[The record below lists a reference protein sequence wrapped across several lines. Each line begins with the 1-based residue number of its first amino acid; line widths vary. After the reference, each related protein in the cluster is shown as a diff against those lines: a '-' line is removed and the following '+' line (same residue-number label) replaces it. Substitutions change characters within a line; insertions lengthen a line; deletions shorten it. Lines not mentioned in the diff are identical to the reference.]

1 MATPP
6 KTGKL
11 YALFTL
17 LRDHQP
23 FAGQF
28 FTGTWR
34 NSKMVGGI
42 AIAMF
47 VALVGWGGK
56 YFGWE
61 DPDGKVQ
68 LALVTAFIL
77 GIIGGFKSR
86 G

>member
-1 MATPP
+1 MATLPGR
-6 KTGKL
+6 GKL
-11 YALFTL
+11 YTLFTL
-17 LRDHQP
+17 AVENGP

-28 FTGTWR
+28 FTGAEGVR
-34 NSKMVGGI
+34 MVGGI

-56 YFGWE
+56 YFGWT

-68 LALVTAFIL
+68 LALITSFIL

>member
-1 MATPP
+1 MATLSNW
-6 KTGKL
+6 GKL
-11 YALFTL
+11 YPLFTL
-17 LRDHQP
+17 SPDDEPL
-23 FAGQF
+23 AGQF
-28 FTGTWR
+28 FTGAR
-34 NSKMVGGI
+34 EDFEMVGGI

-61 DPDGKVQ
+61 DPSGKVQ
-68 LALVTAFIL
+68 LALITSFIL